1 MILHFPQWQGIGF
14 PSNVDAGAKRLFETI
29 DSKAVSASVPVAG
42 KHPLT
47 IENGVYGYSDVHD
60 QTKSALDIL
69 NAHKPKRV
77 LTIGGDC
84 GVEVAPSAYLN
95 HLYAGDVQIFW
106 FDAHADINSP
116 DTSFSAHFHGMPL
129 AYLLG
134 EAKGDVIGDM
144 IAHKIT
150 PEQIAF
156 AGLRSID
163 PPEDDYI
170 QGNAI
175 GVYDFQSLKAM
186 PKKYKHAIVHV
197 DTDVLDAEFYREC
210 ATPTTGG
217 VDPDTLI
224 ATLEKIFADYDVVGA
239 TITEYAP
246 GNAENKKPDV
256 AFPMIRDIF
265 MRGLRANDPVWA

>member
-14 PSNVDAGAKRLFETI
+14 PTNVNGGAQRLYDAIGNKGG
-29 DSKAVSASVPVAG
+29 SASVPVAS
-42 KHPLT
+42 KHALT
-47 IENGVYGYSDVHD
+47 IENGVYGYSDVYD
-60 QTKSALDIL
+60 QAKSALDIL
-69 NAHKPKRV
+69 HKHKPKRV

-95 HLYAGDVQIFW
+95 HLYGGDVQIFW

-129 AYLLG
+129 GYLLG
-134 EAKGDVIGDM
+134 EAKGDAITDL

-150 PEQIAF
+150 PDQIAF

-163 PPEDDYI
+163 PPEEDYI
-170 QGNAI
+170 KAHNI
-175 GVYDFQSLKAM
+175 GVYDFASLHTAQ
-186 PKKYKHAIVHV
+186 KKYKHAIVHV
-197 DTDVLDAEFYREC
+197 DTDVLDAKFYREC
-210 ATPTTGG
+210 ATPTTRG

-224 ATLEKIFADYDVVGA
+224 ATLEKIFETYDVVGG

-256 AFPMIRDIF
+256 AFPMIRDIL
-265 MRGLRANDPVWA
+265 MRGLKADDTFWV